1 MSRTW
6 RTGDFKRA
14 RLSESSSED
23 DFGHPMDVVQIDLD
37 ELEKDLELEDPDK
50 ENRAPSPWEEEEK
63 AQVSPPC
70 EAEALDFMHAWL
82 EQCRMPPPPPPRDPG
97 PGGPAVARKVPIKPL
112 APYKDDGSVLLPP
125 SPPPSP
131 PPPPQPEPLP
141 QFPDGVAPGGSCAVP
156 TPWVGANAQD
166 PLGLLTPVPTK
177 SSTPRR
183 KSSSVCTQTPVRRTK
198 EKSTQTTGPATSAA
212 VSLPSATST
221 VASPPVNL
229 PSATST
235 AASTAASPPVNL
247 PSVVPLMSVPR
258 PALVVPPRRIRV
270 MPPSPSSMP
279 RLRETVPVP
288 YPHHWPRRAW
298 PRYYSVRGPRPGSY
312 WTSRGPVEDQ
322 F

>member
-1 MSRTW
+1 MSRCFYSREVWKGRVLDGTSS
-6 RTGDFKRA
+6 
-14 RLSESSSED
+14 SESSDSAHDQDVDVIQLDVLAED
-23 DFGHPMDVVQIDLD
+23 LMM
-37 ELEKDLELEDPDK
+37 EDPDK

-70 EAEALDFMHAWL
+70 EALDFMHAWL
-82 EQCRMPPPPPPRDPG
+82 EQCRMPPPPPRDPG

-112 APYKDDGSVLLPP
+112 APYKDDK
-125 SPPPSP
+125 
-131 PPPPQPEPLP
+131 
-141 QFPDGVAPGGSCAVP
+141 VP

-221 VASPPVNL
+221 
-229 PSATST
+229 
-235 AASTAASPPVNL
+235 AASPPVNL
-247 PSVVPLMSVPR
+247 PSVVPLMSVRR

-279 RLRETVPVP
+279 RVRETVPVP

-312 WTSRGPVEDQ
+312 WTVLDQ
-322 F
+322 PWAS